1 MLEKTRS
8 VPVLCLEEK
17 MEKITQEELNERV
30 ALLKKFRSLLEQQRN
45 KFREYLSVLEKQQDS
60 INDENTEKLL
70 AHTEIEQQVV
80 QNLSNLQ
87 KVIVPMTKMYNSI
100 KRSGNQPYSERTV

>member
-30 ALLKKFRSLLEQQRN
+30 AILKRFRSLLEQQRN
-45 KFREYLSVLEKQQDS
+45 KFREYLTVLEKQQDS
-60 INDENTEKLL
+60 INDENTEKLVKQAFTL
-70 AHTEIEQQVV
+70 EDPHCPHGRPVYT
-80 QNLSNLQ
+80 
-87 KVIVPMTKMYNSI
+87 VISREKLFELV
-100 KRSGNQPYSERTV
+100 KRT